1 MKRYTVK
8 KKKKKKKKIATS
20 SETKIDD
27 DVDPSASPLNSGEYK
42 GNCFNLN
49 SDDEKI
55 ELYAGMAHPRGK
67 TEAGNY
73 PCLGGRAGQKVR
85 SRVKTG
91 EHGPRHRGDSS
102 GESSD
107 RSSASG
113 CSNSQES
120 ENPKGIANAPKEN
133 HIRDNFIKQ
142 EDPQRNNTDEVS
154 HIGKSSGQRINRNST
169 CKKAGRKTSDG
180 KIRMKGEHMSDS
192 IYSYHKNRGD
202 GDAHDENAAAR
213 AGNGTCKDTDIDEAS
228 EAQMND
234 RSRALLQENMNSI
247 NSMNVMGSNEN
258 VMGEAANI
266 MEVSSNVGVA
276 NLMVPNDRAGNAQ
289 NSNSINDSI
298 ISSNSPLGSGR
309 IQANRR
315 RRKNRKAQIIK
326 KCGGLKDKEKPI
338 LPFYVICDYLD
349 FVERKMYVNR
359 FRFKLYDPIYQL
371 GKYRNCA
378 GVVLKKDLKKSCLN
392 YIDSNFLFL
401 KKELCKIDLDIDIR
415 CPTKQIF
422 KHVCYRMNVDP
433 THVLIFPY
441 PPLNSPINFNPYNI
455 DSFTSNSDS
464 DGENYQKNSNSTYGP
479 MPFETIIKQLSV
491 ALEHNSLTEQKTF
504 CLSLLPFH
512 YKYFTRLY
520 PEDSP
525 KYFHYVVHL
534 FNANVQSV
542 AAFTGH
548 IKLKKS
554 LPNKDKGEKNYFQR
568 DVDSSSDVSGSSSS
582 DRFSSTMA
590 NRHYSSDNYT
600 TVQDLIDKIKL
611 EINPYLKKRGI
622 DVKQKFRLL
631 FTFGPKIKYLS
642 HNEQLVQMDFVKTNH
657 IKNVYVTPLRMEPDF
672 TDEQK
677 HLIETDQLKIIH
689 VFNQTPS
696 KEVFGYSFDV
706 LVHPN
711 DNMLDIKNRIRKRTL
726 LPKYIFDK
734 ITFFEFENGQR
745 IWRSNDDTIN
755 WKNKQFA
762 IIIGEHHAPSQS
774 KPQMGM
780 KIA

>member
-1 MKRYTVK
+1 MDNEGDR
-8 KKKKKKKKIATS
+8 
-20 SETKIDD
+20 
-27 DVDPSASPLNSGEYK
+27 SAAPLNSGEYR
-42 GNCFNLN
+42 GNVFTLN

-55 ELYAGMAHPRGK
+55 EEYVDMAHRRGTTK
-67 TEAGNY
+67 GANY
-73 PCLGGRAGQKVR
+73 PSSDGRAGHNVR
-85 SRVKTG
+85 SKVKKG
-91 EHGPRHRGDSS
+91 QRGRNHGGHSS
-102 GESSD
+102 GVSSGN
-107 RSSASG
+107 SSASR

-120 ENPKGIANAPKEN
+120 ENLKGIATP
-133 HIRDNFIKQ
+133 H
-142 EDPQRNNTDEVS
+142 RNNMDAVS
-154 HIGKSSGQRINRNST
+154 HVGESGGEQINRNSSCRKT
-169 CKKAGRKTSDG
+169 GQKTSDG
-180 KIRMKGEHMSDS
+180 RIPMNGEHVSDS
-192 IYSYHKNRGD
+192 IYSYHKNR
-202 GDAHDENAAAR
+202 AHGGANHGNTT
-213 AGNGTCKDTDIDEAS
+213 AGAQNEISQGTDNDEAS

-234 RSRALLQENMNSI
+234 RSRALLHENMNSI

-258 VMGEAANI
+258 VIGVSTHC
-266 MEVSSNVGVA
+266 MEMSSNVGVP
-276 NLMVPNDRAGNAQ
+276 NFMVPNERAGNGQ
-289 NSNSINDSI
+289 SSEPVNDSI
-298 ISSNSPLGSGR
+298 ISSNAPLGSGTS
-309 IQANRR
+309 QMNRR
-315 RRKNRKAQIIK
+315 RRKNRRAKIIK
-326 KCGGLKDKEKPI
+326 KCGGLKDKEEPI

-349 FVERKMYVNR
+349 FVERKMYVNK

-392 YIDSNFLFL
+392 YIDSNFIFL

-464 DGENYQKNSNSTYGP
+464 DGDNYQKNSNSNYGP
-479 MPFETIIKQLSV
+479 MPFEMLIKQHAV

-554 LPNKDKGEKNYFQR
+554 LPNKNRGEDNYFQG
-568 DVDSSSDVSGSSSS
+568 DVDSSSEVSGSSNS
-582 DRFSSTMA
+582 DRSSSTMA
-590 NRHYSSDNYT
+590 NRNYVANNYT

-622 DVKQKFRLL
+622 NVKQKFRLL

-642 HNEQLVQMDFVKTNH
+642 HNEQLIQMDFVNTNH

-706 LVHPN
+706 LVDPN